1 MDSSTI
7 AQKTFEL
14 ENRIQVLKR
23 LFPFAPSAGNTTLM
37 LAPRSFFEIVQPVQQ
52 DQIFKYNAEEQKAI
66 QKEAKWKQDPHYFK
80 KVKLYGVALIKM
92 VSQQKGKKAQSRSI
106 FLV

>member
-1 MDSSTI
+1 MESSKI

-23 LFPFAPSAGNTTLM
+23 LFPLARRNQKTDPDPTL
-37 LAPRSFFEIVQPVQQ
+37 FCFVEIIQPLQQ

-66 QKEAKWKQDPHYFK
+66 QKEAKWKKDPHYFK
-80 KVKLYGVALIKM
+80 KVKISGVALIKM
-92 VSQQKGKKAQSRSI
+92 VSQHKRKIA
-106 FLV
+106 